1 MGVASM
7 RKSELARLLIKPE
20 YAFGKMGCPPRIPPD
35 ATSQLLPQQPDVFIC
50 RIVLFEVEVLSY
62 VNYKAAD
69 KYNSLTDGQKDKS
82 NVQELIDIANAERE
96 VRLNSDNNAVM

>member
-35 ATSQLLPQQPDVFIC
+35 ATSQLLP
-50 RIVLFEVEVLSY
+50 
-62 VNYKAAD
+62 
-69 KYNSLTDGQKDKS
+69 
-82 NVQELIDIANAERE
+82 
-96 VRLNSDNNAVM
+96 